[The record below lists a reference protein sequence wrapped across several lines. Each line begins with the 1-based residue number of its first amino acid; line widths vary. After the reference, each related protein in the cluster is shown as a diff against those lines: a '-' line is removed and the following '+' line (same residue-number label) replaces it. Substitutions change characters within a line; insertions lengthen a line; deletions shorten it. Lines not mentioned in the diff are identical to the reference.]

1 LYYKLALIFLVTLIY
16 RGAYAENLISIS
28 SGAKIFKKCQA
39 CHEIGE
45 GAKNRVGPQLNNIFG
60 RSAGGLPGVKYS
72 KSMIKAGEEG
82 LVWNSETLN
91 SFIENPKSLIA
102 KTRMSFRGLKKED
115 DRKNLLLYLS
125 GFSQDG
131 IKNEELEKFPKDK
144 IANVDPS
151 ILSIVG
157 DVEYGEYLA
166 SECMSCHQRSGGEDG
181 IPGINAWPTEDF
193 VIVMHSYKKKVRPH
207 PVMQMIAG
215 RLTNE
220 EIAALAAY
228 FKDLE

>member
-1 LYYKLALIFLVTLIY
+1 MYSEKLPLGHTTTSFFS
-16 RGAYAENLISIS
+16 N
-28 SGAKIFKKCQA
+28 
-39 CHEIGE
+39 HE
-45 GAKNRVGPQLNNIFG
+45 KN
-60 RSAGGLPGVKYS
+60 
-72 KSMIKAGEEG
+72 
-82 LVWNSETLN
+82 
-91 SFIENPKSLIA
+91 
-102 KTRMSFRGLKKED
+102 
-115 DRKNLLLYLS
+115 
-125 GFSQDG
+125 
-131 IKNEELEKFPKDK
+131 KDK
-144 IANVDPS
+144 IAIVDPS

-166 SECMSCHQRSGGEDG
+166 SECMSCHQKSGDDNG

>member
-1 LYYKLALIFLVTLIY
+1 MYYKLALILLVTFIY
-16 RGAYAENLISIS
+16 ESAHAENFISIS

-39 CHEIGE
+39 CHAIGE

-60 RSAGGLPGVKYS
+60 RTAGVLPGVKYS
-72 KSMIKAGEEG
+72 KSMIRAGEEG

-91 SFIENPKSLIA
+91 SFIENPKRLIA
-102 KTRMSFRGLKKED
+102 NTRMSFRGLKKEN

-125 GFSQDG
+125 GFSQVG

-144 IANVDPS
+144 IAIVDPS

-166 SECMSCHQRSGGEDG
+166 SECMTCHQKSGDDNG
-181 IPGINAWPTEDF
+181 IPGINAWPKEDF
-193 VIVMHSYKKKVRPH
+193 VIVMHAYKKKVRPH

-228 FKDLE
+228 FNDLE

>member
-1 LYYKLALIFLVTLIY
+1 MHII
-16 RGAYAENLISIS
+16 
-28 SGAKIFKKCQA
+28 
-39 CHEIGE
+39 
-45 GAKNRVGPQLNNIFG
+45 
-60 RSAGGLPGVKYS
+60 
-72 KSMIKAGEEG
+72 
-82 LVWNSETLN
+82 
-91 SFIENPKSLIA
+91 
-102 KTRMSFRGLKKED
+102 GLKKED
-115 DRKNLLLYLS
+115 ERKNLLLYLS
-125 GFSQDG
+125 EFSQDG
-131 IKNEELEKFPKDK
+131 MKNEELEKFPKDK
-144 IANVDPS
+144 ITSVDPS

-166 SECMSCHQRSGGEDG
+166 SECMACHQRSGVENG

>member
-1 LYYKLALIFLVTLIY
+1 MYYKLALIFLVTLIY
-16 RGAYAENLISIS
+16 GGAYAENLISIS
-28 SGAKIFKKCQA
+28 SGAKIFKKCQV
-39 CHEIGE
+39 CHQIGE
-45 GAKNRVGPQLNNIFG
+45 GAKNRVGPQLNDIFG
-60 RSAGGLPGVKYS
+60 RSAGGLPGVRYS
-72 KSMIKAGEEG
+72 KSMIRAGEEG

-91 SFIENPKSLIA
+91 SFIENPKRLIA

-115 DRKNLLLYLS
+115 ERKNLLLYLS
-125 GFSQDG
+125 EFSQDG

-144 IANVDPS
+144 ITSVDPS

-166 SECMSCHQRSGGEDG
+166 SECMACHQKSGVENG

-193 VIVMHSYKKKVRPH
+193 VIVMHSYKKKERPH

-228 FKDLE
+228 FKDLN

>member
-1 LYYKLALIFLVTLIY
+1 
-16 RGAYAENLISIS
+16 
-28 SGAKIFKKCQA
+28 
-39 CHEIGE
+39 
-45 GAKNRVGPQLNNIFG
+45 VGPQLNNIFG